1 MDKLNSEEIEKFLE
15 GSLEEEQAVEAGFIA
30 VVLSDPEGE
39 LALATVPFG
48 QVSESGVTF
57 IARRVIEDIENAR
70 KLNEQN

>member
-1 MDKLNSEEIEKFLE
+1 MHNLDSEEVEKFVE
-15 GSLEEEQAVEAGFIA
+15 GSLEEGQAVEGGFVA

-57 IARRVIEDIENAR
+57 IARRVIEDIERAR
-70 KLNEQN
+70 GN

>member
-1 MDKLNSEEIEKFLE
+1 MHNLDSEGVEKFVE
-15 GSLEEEQAVEAGFIA
+15 GSLEEGQAVEAGFIA

-48 QVSESGVTF
+48 RVSESGVTL

-70 KLNEQN
+70 KLNERN